1 MIFSGTLSDKL
12 LFAFSRPLFINK
24 TISSIFDFFEKY
36 IFEKCDICKK
46 ETKYYYVCL
55 ICGKKVC
62 ATTICDLAQIHI
74 KNCSGNLGLFVY
86 ITDMKLRLIN
96 LTQNSKILYP
106 LYVNESGIGPDNT
119 NKGREFKLSKEN
131 YESALKEYISLDTK
145 IKYI

>member
-1 MIFSGTLSDKL
+1 
-12 LFAFSRPLFINK
+12 
-24 TISSIFDFFEKY
+24 
-36 IFEKCDICKK
+36 
-46 ETKYYYVCL
+46 
-55 ICGKKVC
+55 
-62 ATTICDLAQIHI
+62 
-74 KNCSGNLGLFVY
+74 
-86 ITDMKLRLIN
+86 MKLRLIN